1 MWTFQ
6 YNILE
11 SIDPV
16 PGLIAVQCEYTI
28 ISDQIDGTFTLNENE
43 RGFFIT
49 LPTLHINNTSNFFP
63 KNLTESDVTF
73 TQFTLA

>member
-1 MWTFQ
+1 MLRAL
-6 YNILE
+6 NILE

-28 ISDQIDGTFTLNENE
+28 ISDQTDGTFTLNESE
-43 RGFFIT
+43 RGFYNT
-49 LPTLHINNTSNFFP
+49 LPTLNIKNTSNFFP

-73 TQFTLA
+73 TRCTIA